1 MVSSVQRY
9 WGLFVM
15 SSRFLGNS
23 IRFQNVY
30 IASTGTTSGP
40 LEYLGPLGAYFD
52 KGYQDHYCGEKTFEK
67 AERKMLK
74 DSLDICLKR
83 HKMREKDIDLYIGGD
98 LLNQIVTVHYLARDL
113 PRPFV
118 GIYGACSSFCLS
130 MAVSSMLIE
139 GGMIDNAVTMVSSH
153 NATAER
159 QYRYPVEYGVQKKV
173 TTTFTAT
180 GAVSTLL
187 TRQPSQVRVESLT
200 LGKVVDLAQNDPND
214 MGRAMAPAAYDTIL
228 NHFKDLKRSFK
239 DYDLVVT
246 GDLSTYGHEI
256 LKEMLQKHKIDVI
269 HYNDCGCMLYDLD
282 RQEVFQGGSG
292 CACSALVTMGYLYPM
307 LKEKKYHRILV
318 VATGALLSPMMTFQ
332 KDTIPCV
339 AHAISLEVVE

>member
-1 MVSSVQRY
+1 
-9 WGLFVM
+9 M
-15 SSRFLGNS
+15 SSRLLGNS
-23 IRFQNVY
+23 FQLNQVY
-30 IASTGTTSGP
+30 IGSSGTTCGP
-40 LEYLGPLGAYFD
+40 LEFLGPLGAYFD

-74 DSLDICLKR
+74 ESLDICLKR
-83 HKMREKDIDLYIGGD
+83 EKMKMKDIDLFIGGD
-98 LLNQIVTVHYLARDL
+98 LLNQIVTVNYLARDL

-130 MAVSSMLIE
+130 LAVGSLLIE
-139 GGMIDNAVTMVSSH
+139 GGLIDNAITMVSSH

-159 QYRYPVEYGVQKKV
+159 QYRYPVEYGVQKKE

-180 GAVSTLL
+180 GAVSTFL
-187 TRQPSQVRVESLT
+187 TNQPTSVRVESMT
-200 LGKVVDLAQNDPND
+200 LGKVIDLNQNDPND
-214 MGRAMAPAAYDTIL
+214 MGRAMAPAAYDTIM
-228 NHFKDLKRSFK
+228 NHFRDLKRSFK

-246 GDLSTYGHEI
+246 GDLSTYGHKI
-256 LKEMLQKHKIDVI
+256 LKEMLQRQKVDVV
-269 HYNDCGCMLYDLD
+269 HYNDCGCMLYDLS

-292 CACSALVTMGYLYPM
+292 CACSALVTMGYLYSQ
-307 LKEKKYHRILV
+307 LKEKKMNRILI

-339 AHAISLEVVE
+339 AHAISLEVVK